1 MGRGKARGVQE
12 KGKVREFALV
22 GIPKKMPSSQYAFD
36 EMYLLPVLL
45 GVHGNVVSFVVVY
58 KRNLS
63 PTYIV
68 TRVLQHYRI
77 NPSMD
82 PVLLVMVCAN
92 AL

>member
-1 MGRGKARGVQE
+1 
-12 KGKVREFALV
+12 
-22 GIPKKMPSSQYAFD
+22 
-36 EMYLLPVLL
+36 
-45 GVHGNVVSFVVVY
+45 VHGNVVSFVVVY